1 MNNLWGIGLALAVA
15 GPSWF
20 LGKALPLVGGPVFG
34 ILLGILIALQPR
46 PARFEAGLKF
56 TTKKILQAAIILLGF
71 EMNLS
76 SVFAVG
82 GESLLVMAFTLTAA
96 FLTAWGVSR
105 ALSLTGKTPVL
116 IGVGTA
122 ICGGSAIAAT
132 APVIGADDDEV
143 ARSIST
149 IFLFNVLAVF
159 IFPPIGHAL
168 GLSDT
173 GFGLWAGTA
182 VNDTSSVVATGL
194 AYSDAA
200 LKYATI
206 VKLTRTL
213 LIIPIVMILAVYTAR
228 KSAVSGT
235 ESHGKPV
242 NIVKIFPWFVIGFLA
257 ASVLR
262 TTGLVNESVAHFL
275 ATAGKFLIVM
285 AMASI
290 GLNTKLGK
298 LIASGWKPI
307 ALGLSCWAAVAVT
320 SLFAQFL
327 SGRW

>member
-1 MNNLWGIGLALAVA
+1 LALAVA
-15 GPSWF
+15 APAWF
-20 LGKALPLVGGPVFG
+20 LGKTLPLVGGPVFG
-34 ILLGILIALQPR
+34 ILIGILIALQPR
-46 PARFEAGLKF
+46 PAVFEAGLKF

-76 SVFAVG
+76 NVLVVG
-82 GESLLVMAFTLTAA
+82 GESLAVMAFTLAAA
-96 FLTAWGVSR
+96 FLTAWFLAR
-105 ALSLTGKTPVL
+105 ALPLSGKTPVL

-122 ICGGSAIAAT
+122 ICGGSAIAAA

-159 IFPPIGHAL
+159 LFPPIGRAL

-200 LKYATI
+200 LTYATI

-213 LIIPIVMILAVYTAR
+213 LIIPIVLFLAFYTAR
-228 KSAVSGT
+228 KSAIAGAASN
-235 ESHGKPV
+235 GKPV
-242 NIVKIFPWFVIGFLA
+242 SIVKIFPWFVIGFLLA
-257 ASVLR
+257 AVLR
-262 TTGLVNESVAHFL
+262 TVSAVSAEAAHAL
-275 ATAGKFLIVM
+275 AQLGKFCIVM
-285 AMASI
+285 AMAAI
-290 GLNTKLGK
+290 GLNTRIGK
-298 LIASGWKPI
+298 LAASGWKPI
-307 ALGLSCWAAVAVT
+307 VLGLSCWFAVAAT
-320 SLFAQFL
+320 SLIAQL
-327 SGRW
+327 ITGRW